1 MKSRRQNVR
10 KRGNIVLRPHFLPTG
25 LFLMLQ
31 RLGIVIAIPGL
42 IPALLAK
49 GDRRTA
55 HKHLGAVLNN
65 ALTFVQQFGVTL
77 ACTFPAAPMQ
87 GLKLVAAV

>member
-1 MKSRRQNVR
+1 
-10 KRGNIVLRPHFLPTG
+10 
-25 LFLMLQ
+25 MLQ
-31 RLGIVIAIPGL
+31 RLGIVIAIPGS
-42 IPALLAK
+42 LLAK

-77 ACTFPAAPMQ
+77 ALTLPAAPMQ